1 MSDLNPKIW
10 PMHAVRNNGVV
21 EIAGC
26 STPRLAETFGTP
38 IFIMDESD
46 LLARAAIW
54 RDELRTHFGDLA
66 GSVYYAAKA
75 FISVEVAK
83 LIESVGIGLDVC
95 TGGELAVA
103 RAANFPGERI
113 EMHGNNKSEAEIAAA
128 LDYRV
133 GTIVVDS
140 IQEIARIAR
149 IAHERDVVANLM
161 IRLNPGVEAHTH
173 EFIKTAHEDVKFGFS
188 IASGAAWDAV
198 LEIAKHESLR
208 LSGVHAHIGSQIFA
222 DDAFEATAIRL
233 LEFMARYRSEF
244 GVELPELNLGGG
256 AGIAYVEGDDPMA
269 PGELVRKIHEV
280 TTSESARLGL
290 RHPRI
295 SIEPGRAI
303 VGPSMITLYRVG
315 TTKEVALEAEGAR
328 LYVSVDGGMSDN
340 IRPALYDAQYT
351 ATIAN
356 RLSTAPLRNCR
367 IVGKHC
373 ETGDIVIK
381 HVELPSDIAPGD
393 LLAVAATG
401 AYGRSMASNY
411 NHQPRP
417 GVIAVAKGA
426 ARTILRSETE
436 ADLLA
441 LDVVEAPRALGDDGS
456 LGKRGV
462 R

>member
-1 MSDLNPKIW
+1 MSELNPKIW
-10 PMHAVRNNGVV
+10 PMHATRINGAI

-26 STPRLAETFGTP
+26 PTPSLAEEFGTP
-38 IFIMDESD
+38 IFVMDERD
-46 LLARAAIW
+46 LLARAEMW
-54 RDELRTHFGDLA
+54 RNELQTHFGDHA
-66 GSVYYAAKA
+66 GTVFYAAKA
-75 FISVEVAK
+75 FISVAVAK

-140 IQEIARIAR
+140 AQEIARIAR
-149 IAHERDVVANLM
+149 IAHERDLVANVM

-198 LEIAKHESLR
+198 LEITKHESLR

-222 DDAFEATAIRL
+222 DDAFEATALRL

-244 GVELPELNLGGG
+244 GVELRELNIGGG
-256 AGIAYVEGDDPMA
+256 VGIAYVDSDNPMA
-269 PGELVRKIHEV
+269 PGELVRKLGAVITKEV
-280 TTSESARLGL
+280 ARLGL
-290 RHPRI
+290 AHPRI

-303 VGPSMITLYRVG
+303 VGPSMVTLYRVG
-315 TTKEVALEAEGAR
+315 TTKEVALAEGAR

-340 IRPALYDAQYT
+340 LRPALYDAQYT
-351 ATIAN
+351 VTIAN
-356 RLSTAPLRNCR
+356 RVSTAPLRNCR

-381 HVELPSDIAPGD
+381 SVQLPSDIAPGD

-417 GVIAVAKGA
+417 GVIAVANGA

-441 LDVVEAPRALGDDGS
+441 LDVVEAPRKLGS
-456 LGKRGV
+456 AESHR
-462 R
+462 